1 MGCDRAWEAA
11 GSGHTLW
18 SLLQLLGG
26 ILQHRFRRPGF
37 NNVTHSLTTRGR
49 NPNDNHCDA
58 RAPSRAVL
66 VGPSELQGHSCPW
79 WHVPRRCPPALGTPP
94 IPAEDREDG
103 P

>member
-37 NNVTHSLTTRGR
+37 NNFTHSLTTRGR
-49 NPNDNHCDA
+49 NPNDNHCDGA
-58 RAPSRAVL
+58 ST
-66 VGPSELQGHSCPW
+66 LQGSAGGPLRASGAQLPLVACA
-79 WHVPRRCPPALGTPP
+79 PRLPPCSRDTPNSS
-94 IPAEDREDG
+94 
-103 P
+103 